1 MNRLADYLAPQLLR
15 SITLRNIA
23 LGHRLAGALMLLSL
37 LPLAISSAVS
47 YAESNAAI
55 RQRSGALS
63 TEVVKQV
70 AKNIGFE
77 MARLESDS
85 EALVLTDPIQRA
97 LADYADADEARRAA
111 SRRQL
116 PRALLE
122 HYGSLDFLNQK
133 YLLDRDN
140 RIIDA
145 QVFAML
151 GQGVAQFAG
160 RVPKVLGR
168 SSWGIYD
175 NAAGQKSM
183 VLLRAIQDK
192 STNQLIGSLFLGV
205 RPSHFAAIFD
215 DVNLGSGSAVFVL
228 DADAGQVV
236 AEAFFNRDGAGTAA
250 AATAP
255 VAALTSELRR
265 SLQRNGRS
273 GVVGYSEARDGHG
286 DGHGSGHEAGE
297 RLAAYAQ
304 IGDTSWFVVGAM
316 PLAQLATEAHSV
328 RDKNLLIGL
337 AGLLVSIALA
347 LILARSIAAPLA
359 KLAHGMRETAGR
371 NYASRVTPEG
381 KDELSALARQFN
393 DMAGKLE
400 QHQLELEQRVA
411 ERSADLAVAKARLA
425 ALSVTD
431 SLTGVANRRRFDEVL
446 AGEIARAAR
455 AGVPLALLMVDVD
468 FFKHYNEAYGHQ
480 QGDDCLRRIGGLL
493 QSHARRT
500 GDLAARFGG
509 AQFVM
514 IAFDTNR
521 AGALALGEAIR
532 ASLEALQLAHARSPL
547 GRVTASIG
555 VVSTVPDE
563 SSSYAAMLRLV
574 GQAMVRAKEL
584 GRNQVAKG
592 SDPGCVGA
600 GESGVRPPTET
611 PVLGGPVRSC

>member
-1 MNRLADYLAPQLLR
+1 MNRLADYLAPRLLR
-15 SITLRNIA
+15 HITLRNIA
-23 LGHRLAGALMLLSL
+23 LRYRLAAALMLLSL

-47 YAESNAAI
+47 YAGSSAAI

-70 AKNIGFE
+70 AKNIGLE

-85 EALVLTDPIQRA
+85 ETLVLSAPIQRA

-111 SRRQL
+111 SRREL

-145 QVFAML
+145 QVFAIL
-151 GQGVAQFAG
+151 GEGVAQFAG
-160 RVPKVLGR
+160 RAPKVLGR
-168 SSWGIYD
+168 SSWGTYD

-183 VLLRAIQDK
+183 VLLRAVHDK

-215 DVNLGSGSAVFVL
+215 DVNLGAGSAVFVL
-228 DADAGQVV
+228 DADAGKVV
-236 AEAFFNRDGAGTAA
+236 AEAANGTGTGA
-250 AATAP
+250 AP
-255 VAALTSELRR
+255 VPVPALTSELRR

-273 GVVGYSEARDGHG
+273 GVVGYSDAQDGRRG
-286 DGHGSGHEAGE
+286 GNDSGE

-304 IGDTSWFVVGAM
+304 IADTSWFVIGAM
-316 PLAQLATEAHSV
+316 PLARLATEAQSV

-337 AGLLVSIALA
+337 ASLLVSIAVA
-347 LILARSIAAPLA
+347 LVLARSIAAPLA

-381 KDELSALARQFN
+381 KDELTALARQFN

-411 ERSADLAVAKARLA
+411 ERSADLALAKARLA

-431 SLTGVANRRRFDEVL
+431 GLTGIANRRRFDEVL
-446 AGEIARAAR
+446 AGELARAAR
-455 AGVPLALLMVDVD
+455 AGAPLALLMVDVD

-493 QSHARRT
+493 QSYARRA

-509 AQFVM
+509 AQFVL
-514 IAFDTNR
+514 IAFDTDS
-521 AGALALGEAIR
+521 AGALALGQAIG

-555 VVSTVPDE
+555 VVSTVPGV
-563 SSSYAAMLRLV
+563 SSSFAEMLRLA
-574 GQAMVRAKEL
+574 GQAMTRAKED
-584 GRNQVAKG
+584 GRNQVAVARAT
-592 SDPGCVGA
+592 DPA
-600 GESGVRPPTET
+600 
-611 PVLGGPVRSC
+611 